1 MFWEAAGLEVLMESL
16 RNYHQLASDGLNLA
30 DAAQT
35 PAIREQAE
43 KRQQRQLYESFM
55 RVMALEGGSSSRP
68 RFDRS
73 FSGRASATT
82 FR

>member
-55 RVMALEGGSSSRP
+55 RVMALEWGVQP
-68 RFDRS
+68 RLLFDS
-73 FSGRASATT
+73 
-82 FR
+82 